1 MRSLPCGEPQAIAFV
16 CLLLVDGTSGF
27 ITPAVAT
34 SRTVVH
40 CRCAAVAAT
49 GTGDMD
55 DARKR
60 LELERLERCLTVAN
74 LEGKAEAA
82 EEVQDLPAAIEAY
95 EALLALQPPDS
106 PDLREEDAARRAL
119 QQLLLESARREIEVC
134 GDDGCQ
140 TDGPSVPT
148 EAAASFI
155 RGEIRRAQLLGEESR
170 KKLAMR
176 ALDDVG
182 KIRSG
187 VVRLLQL
194 SVDRAQADADK
205 AQSEQAY
212 LRLVEGQPGWIA
224 GMQLGEA
231 TRRMNDAR
239 LLRKSVESDLNRLE
253 LQLLQGDP
261 SLSFIRDVLRSTRNE
276 QLSCEQSLWLQEQF
290 DTGALPRDPE
300 LLRTLLAQ
308 ARRDP
313 ELVTRLV
320 TQAKDSRGQDIYTR
334 KKNRNSLEAFE
345 RQSLQVLQM
354 LDQQDCSPRDATS
367 QSKSAQ
373 DGSSTPPAPSDGA
386 GPSERS

>member
-1 MRSLPCGEPQAIAFV
+1 MRSLPRGEPQAIAFV

-134 GDDGCQ
+134 GDDGC
-140 TDGPSVPT
+140 TDKPSAAT

-205 AQSEQAY
+205 AQGEQAY

-345 RQSLQVLQM
+345 RQSLQVLQR
-354 LDQQDCSPRDATS
+354 LDQQDRSPSEDAS
-367 QSKSAQ
+367 GQGKSAQ
-373 DGSSTPPAPSDGA
+373 DGSSTSAAPEDGA
-386 GPSERS
+386 GPSGRS